1 MNNPYGVPLPAPVM
15 PEPVAP
21 VPVAPAMAAPAPIPT
36 MQGNITGPE
45 YLAGAYPGAP
55 ALPTPAKLEP
65 FVPQAG
71 NALDAMQRG
80 AGGAGGANAVA
91 GMDPFDTFNINQAVS
106 EWEKAFGG
114 RLDIT
119 KLEELG
125 NVVRTGV
132 IHPGLARKGIEA
144 HQAEAF
150 LAQFDMMY
158 DRYKEDYLK
167 ANPEGITP
175 TGNDSALKEGVAALG
190 AGLVSIPG
198 GIASL
203 ADYGV
208 RYAGSMVDDLGDAIS
223 GEISWGDFFNST
235 AGEVMARQAD
245 GNQKTWLGAVGDG
258 VADFAQG
265 IREWGFTDETRAAQ
279 VELADKIANGTA
291 GDVAKV
297 LLNNPHMISTMA
309 LEMGGGLGWTG
320 LATKLPKVASALQTM
335 QKVSPTA
342 ARAVSATPTG
352 LGYTGMQM
360 QDFEE
365 SIMEGDFNAL
375 MTSPTNKAI
384 YDSALEILRDPAAA
398 EKYTREN
405 IMARGLDDILAA
417 GLVANIGLAA
427 IPGLGGAEG
436 AVTATARGV
445 QRAPAPTFN
454 RLRSAGRTAASEAP
468 QEGIAGGLEQYAQNT
483 ASNAVDPWQGVVG
496 SAMTEAY
503 IGGGVGAGTGLVT
516 APTAPRRQPPA
527 PTPGQA
533 GTPGAPQPNAPQGA
547 AGSAGQP
554 TVFSD
559 PTVPDLVDFAGK
571 QQALN
576 DRWDTLSAT
585 TTTKRLANN
594 ATTAQELINSV
605 AAKPAEM
612 WARQSQVPWNTLSL
626 AQQQAV
632 VRDFASRLNAL
643 RGDKAFP
650 DFATELDAWG
660 VSNTDTATPPVTP
673 TPVPTPT
680 QPVAGQTVAQPGA
693 TPPAFYDNLYSALS
707 NPAVPNAVRSE
718 PIYAEVQ
725 QAFDAGLITD
735 RASLQAFVEA
745 MDVPAPAPITAPTS
759 QAVPAAAVTEYNE
772 WLSSTTRELGR
783 MPPQNEI
790 EATLADIAEANGTT
804 ADALRTAT
812 QAAPEAAPQAA
823 PQAAP
828 PTEVIPSQT
837 PAEAAARIAQ
847 ARLEKLPISELNKR
861 KLNTLKK
868 DARQQVKQAK
878 EFAATLVTQLTNRG
892 MSKADA
898 EALTIE
904 QARAAVDQLQT
915 QGVQND
921 TTPTRQKNRTNR
933 LKAAEATAQ
942 RETREATPTV
952 ELPLKEEP
960 QQEQRNVLKLRQK
973 TPAEKAAE
981 TRAANTP
988 PEDVKLP
995 AELRKHKPEYKI
1007 GKIKYDPIFASP
1019 IDQAVYMATTGRKA
1033 ISDQFRNW
1041 LKARGLTEAEI
1052 NTRGQELKDRMGA
1065 RAKTVKA
1072 VAGRTNTLRI
1082 PQVAQKVNKLKK
1094 ATTPEGAPKPPKSE
1108 APAQDDATG
1117 AEVDNTPTADELA
1130 QRYPETAFEL
1140 REVRHRTGVEK
1151 AQMADIFSLGMGLSD
1166 AATALAT
1173 KIQLRIHEDMRHET
1187 PWSRFTPESANLQTY
1202 YNEVHRRLANMLA
1215 GTADLTTKG
1224 RYAHL
1229 MRTVLLTED
1238 NARLSK
1244 PQREKVE
1251 LILDSLDSKI
1261 ESFTKAELAALLP
1274 EFSKLT
1280 NKRIANSTLDALAET
1295 VRKKRARK
1303 PKNTLSKKAAQEQ
1316 AAQLEAEEDAE
1327 VAAIIQ
1333 EQNATPIESDVRDTT
1348 TDMDVLEGM
1357 VLEALADPPSNS
1369 FITEIASAIA
1379 LAREGDT
1386 KPLYDL
1392 TKSLQNDEVIT
1403 LAEAFNLRKM
1413 GQPVV
1418 DTTGRVSAEETID
1431 ITEDGDPDADLMA
1444 DGWTLA
1450 ETASPE
1456 LSTTQ
1461 QAHNNILASN
1471 SRTKVLDLF
1480 TAIAKD
1486 TQQSEFFRRMARKL
1500 GPILA
1505 DYRTRLIAYPDSLSK
1520 TNAGVYMGKINAMA
1534 FNRAEPEV
1542 VLHEGLH
1549 AATSNFIRH
1558 HERIGNAQLTAAVKD
1573 LEALYAHV
1581 YNHMKRNP
1589 REAMAWGYDV
1599 TGDKMPPQMENVHEL
1614 LAYGTTNPKFS
1625 AYLSTIAPPAGR
1637 EEARSVWTAI
1647 RDAAR
1652 KIGEHIWG
1660 RKFTPLERSTY
1671 DALFET
1677 TGDIIDAAYSD
1688 SNIIEQVRQVGLEG
1702 AVSIAQFHTDP
1713 DGFPV
1718 DDTEALFEQARQ
1730 GTGIEMPEAPRSADQ
1745 YRTPLTWLGDKARKY
1760 VNSTIDFETAMQNI
1774 VKITGRPIP
1783 VLANIMEAKIR
1794 SDGLRGEF
1802 HEYDK
1807 IEAGIPVVDWIRGNA
1822 ARFGETAEQGLD
1834 NINKFF
1840 RNKNQLERNHVAWL
1854 LEGKLNPGFDLER
1867 DALMEEFAGAT
1878 SAADASRIRGEL
1890 EALMRNQAAETEV
1903 VFGQRNNEFY
1913 YRFQEGLTE
1922 LESFGVN
1929 EESMAELNTLMDRV
1943 RERTKQRNLEAGKV
1957 SPRDFWIDLYAY
1969 KWYVNLSNDPETPT
1983 AFKVFEHPGAQD
1995 ERALAI
2001 LNKRVVAADGQT
2013 KGVSGVIEKTL
2024 AGLSSAG
2031 KSAAERPLMDALYE
2045 FVNEYADIIK
2055 PVMHVWEGTP
2065 KDGYN
2070 LVSGKAAKNGRGEE
2084 IKHVKKL
2091 PAVIGFTYHQ
2101 GHRHITVQIDS
2112 ARAVRSG
2119 EAENNPLLRGLA
2131 GIYTFK
2137 DVGTFTRIFGVGT
2150 NILARSFT
2158 TYNPMWTLSKSFLR
2172 DLSYLPGVLAMEHTN
2187 NALVAGSL
2195 VKDYYANLLSANF
2208 HPRNWG
2214 VTPAVL
2220 GTILTSKDS
2229 MRQLDALAAANPDS
2243 YVAWLRR
2250 LQKNG
2255 GGSNVRNEYN
2265 VDKLGKSLVSDFDN
2279 NRGIYVLKGPVETL
2293 GNYTSNWA
2301 NFLEGMA
2308 RTAMFKT
2315 LSEQYQ
2321 KEGYSVEDADARA
2334 AAKTKD
2340 ALNFDQ
2346 QGTNS
2351 SIVNAYIP
2359 FFKVSVTGADKI
2371 RRLFIDDTGKFD
2383 SKKALI
2389 WGAYFSSVA
2398 LAGMMLG
2405 AATAGDDEEQKDRDG
2420 NPMNRQDMMSLDVLT
2435 QNFIIWV
2442 DGKPQAIPIGLGLPQ
2457 LMMAPGI
2464 IAHQLS
2470 RGAVTSEEALR
2481 AMYETVGR
2489 NAPVRPAPL
2498 AKDPDV
2504 SDVMWSVLGAP
2515 ITASAVF
2522 APIYGIA
2529 HNVDAFGNPIYTE
2542 FSQDDKFNSDQA
2554 KPGTL
2559 PMWTEHAT
2567 KLREATGIDV
2577 HPEVLQYMLKSYT
2590 GSLST
2595 FFLNITGVQDAREA
2609 IGLPAQSLP
2618 GVLGLQPKDMEH
2630 YLSRRVWD
2638 TKDTFLPSLRAYNAE
2653 VARFRRDEGVDT
2665 DKARSSAAPWLRQN
2679 PAIARDI
2686 GRYKA
2691 LEKAQD
2697 EYYKGI
2703 AALRKDKLMSEER
2716 RKLERRKIDSR
2727 LRAALEKVDA
2737 QGERE

>member
-36 MQGNITGPE
+36 AQGNVTGPA

-55 ALPTPAKLEP
+55 ALPTPAKPAP

-71 NALDAMQRG
+71 KDLDAMQRG
-80 AGGAGGANAVA
+80 AGGAGGSNAVA

-114 RLDIT
+114 RLDVT

-125 NVVRTGV
+125 NIVRTGV

-167 ANPEGITP
+167 QPGDPAASGPSDGNPLTEVVG
-175 TGNDSALKEGVAALG
+175 ALVAGGVDLVGGAAG
-190 AGLVSIPG
+190 
-198 GIASL
+198 L
-203 ADYGV
+203 ADYGIRATGSLMDEFGSVFAGETSMKDFLTTPIDDIMAKRAGENQRTALGGFSEKASEAAESV
-208 RYAGSMVDDLGDAIS
+208 RGSMYTEETLEARRELSRRIQDG
-223 GEISWGDFFNST
+223 T
-235 AGEVMARQAD
+235 AGEVI
-245 GNQKTWLGAVGDG
+245 THL
-258 VADFAQG
+258 
-265 IREWGFTDETRAAQ
+265 IT
-279 VELADKIANGTA
+279 
-291 GDVAKV
+291 
-297 LLNNPHMISTMA
+297 NPHMVFTTA
-309 LEMGGGLGWTG
+309 LEMGPGLGATG
-320 LATKLPKVASALQTM
+320 LAAKLPKFASALQTM
-335 QKVSPTA
+335 QKVSPA
-342 ARAVSATPTG
+342 AAKALAAAPTG
-352 LGYTGMQM
+352 LAYTGKQIQEFETSI
-360 QDFEE
+360 QDAKLE
-365 SIMEGDFNAL
+365 DLLA
-375 MTSPTNKAI
+375 SPVNRAI
-384 YDSALEILRDPAAA
+384 YEGAISIGLDAEAADTYTRQNIVARGADNIAAA
-398 EKYTREN
+398 GVLAN
-405 IMARGLDDILAA
+405 IALAA
-417 GLVANIGLAA
+417 V
-427 IPGLGGAEG
+427 PGLSGAEG
-436 AVTATARGV
+436 AVTATARGAQSKV
-445 QRAPAPTFN
+445 APTLN
-454 RLRSAGRTAASEAP
+454 RLRSSARTGASEGG
-468 QEGIAGGLEQYAQNT
+468 QEAIAGGTEAYAQNT
-483 ASNAVDPWQGVVG
+483 ASNAVDPWKGVIGNAITEGYVG
-496 SAMTEAY
+496 GA
-503 IGGGVGAGTGLVT
+503 VGAGTGAIA
-516 APTAPRRQPPA
+516 APTAPPRQPPA

-547 AGSAGQP
+547 AGSAGQA
-554 TVFSD
+554 TVFSA

-585 TTTKRLANN
+585 PTIKRLANN

-612 WARQSQVPWNTLSL
+612 WVRQSQVPWNTLSL

-772 WLSSTTRELGR
+772 WLSSTQNELGR
-783 MPPQNEI
+783 LPPQNEI
-790 EATLADIAEANGTT
+790 DATLEDIARENNVSV
-804 ADALRTAT
+804 DALRTAVT
-812 QAAPEAAPQAA
+812 
-823 PQAAP
+823 AP
-828 PTEVIPSQT
+828 PANTQPAATPPVEVIPSQT
-837 PAEAAARIAQ
+837 PAEAAQRIAQ
-847 ARLEKLPISELNKR
+847 ARLEKLSIADLNKR
-861 KLNTLKK
+861 KLTSLKK
-868 DARQQVKQAK
+868 DARTQLKQAK
-878 EFAATLVTQLTNRG
+878 ELAATLVRQLVNRG
-892 MSKADA
+892 MPMA
-898 EALTIE
+898 EAEAMTIV
-904 QARAAVDQLQT
+904 QAREAVMGLEA

-921 TTPTRQKNRTNR
+921 TTPPRQKKRTNK
-933 LKAAEATAQ
+933 LKAAEKAAQ
-942 RETREATPTV
+942 EETKNATPTV

-960 QQEQRNVLKLRQK
+960 KQEQRNVLKLRQK

-995 AELRKHKPEYKI
+995 AELRQHKPEYKI

-1187 PWSRFTPESANLQTY
+1187 PWSRFTSESANLQTY
-1202 YNEVHRRLANMLA
+1202 YNEVHRRLANMLV

-1251 LILDSLDSKI
+1251 SILDSLDSKI

-1418 DTTGRVSAEETID
+1418 DTSGRVSAEETID

-1461 QAHNNILASN
+1461 QAHDNILASN

-1558 HERIGNAQLTAAVKD
+1558 HARIGNAQLTAAVKD

-1730 GTGIEMPEAPRSADQ
+1730 GNGIEMPEAPRSADQ

-1760 VNSTIDFETAMQNI
+1760 VNATVDFETAMQNI

-1957 SPRDFWIDLYAY
+1957 SPRDFWIDFYAY

-2084 IKHVKKL
+2084 IRHVKKL

-2131 GIYTFK
+2131 GVYTFK

-2187 NALVAGSL
+2187 NALVAGNL

-2214 VTPAVL
+2214 VTPTVL

-2279 NRGIYVLKGPVETL
+2279 NRGIYVLKGPVEAL

-2389 WGAYFSSVA
+2389 WGAYFSAVA
-2398 LAGMMLG
+2398 LAGMMIG

-2420 NPMNRQDMMSLDVLT
+2420 NPMNRQDMVSLDVLT

-2481 AMYETVGR
+2481 AMYETIGR

-2504 SDVMWSVLGAP
+2504 SDVVWSVLGAP

-2522 APIYGIA
+2522 APWYGIA

-2653 VARFRRDEGVDT
+2653 VARFKREEGLDT
-2665 DKARSSAAPWLRQN
+2665 DKARSRAAPWLRQN

-2691 LEKAQD
+2691 IEKAQD